1 MRITINNYDNVSMS
15 NVANA
20 IFDMDRQILDD
31 HKHYSALYN
40 SKNVQV
46 YYRKTKNGYAI
57 DLHKI
62 KK

>member
-1 MRITINNYDNVSMS
+1 MRITINNPDNITMS

-20 IFDMDRQILDD
+20 VFDMERDILDE
-31 HKHYSALYN
+31 HKHYKAVYN
-40 SKNVQV
+40 SKNVEV
-46 YYRKTKNGYAI
+46 FYRKTKNGYAI

>member
-1 MRITINNYDNVSMS
+1 MRITINNYDNIKMQYVSD
-15 NVANA
+15 AL
-20 IFDMDRQILDD
+20 FDIDISALEKR
-31 HKHYSALYN
+31 KHYKSTYN
-40 SKNVQV
+40 DFNFEV

>member
-1 MRITINNYDNVSMS
+1 MRITINNYDNIKMKYVSD
-15 NVANA
+15 AL
-20 IFDMDRQILDD
+20 FDIDISTLEKR
-31 HKHYSALYN
+31 KHYKSTYN
-40 SKNVQV
+40 DFNLEV

>member
-15 NVANA
+15 NVSNA
-20 IFDMDRQILDD
+20 IFDMDTNMIETF
-31 HKHYSALYN
+31 KNYSATYS
-40 SKNVQV
+40 SKNIQV